1 MSQENDDTH
10 VENAD
15 TDSTASAPMDISETI
30 GPATMEYI
38 VSNFTGMITFILRAN
53 YGIHVEQNWVL
64 FLNDL
69 LTSCCCFFCQV
80 TEHQDTKIN

>member
-38 VSNFTGMITFILRAN
+38 VSNFIYWYDYFYSQGKLWDTCRAKL
-53 YGIHVEQNWVL
+53 GFVL
-64 FLNDL
+64 
-69 LTSCCCFFCQV
+69 
-80 TEHQDTKIN
+80 K